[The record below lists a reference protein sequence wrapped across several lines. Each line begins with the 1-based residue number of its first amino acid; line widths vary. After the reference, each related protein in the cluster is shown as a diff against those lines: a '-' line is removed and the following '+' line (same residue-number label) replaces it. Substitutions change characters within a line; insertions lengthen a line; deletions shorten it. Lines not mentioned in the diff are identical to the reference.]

1 MPQGDLDGLRQRKKE
16 LLLESD
22 INRQI
27 MRVESAQLKIKAVEW
42 RRGLLK
48 VRTAYQWMAPLAGVG
63 FAVYGM
69 RKKILPGLGRGK
81 LQHNGNGHGRK
92 SAYMNLLGPIGAIA
106 LRKAFDFWK
115 HSRKR
120 DARA

>member
-1 MPQGDLDGLRQRKKE
+1 MPQGDLDELRQRKKE

-27 MRVESAQLKIKAVEW
+27 MRVESAQLQIKAVEW
-42 RRGLLK
+42 RRNLLK
-48 VRTAYQWMAPLAGVG
+48 VRTAYQWMAPLAGIG

-69 RKKILPGLGRGK
+69 RKKVLPGLGRAK
-81 LQHNGNGHGRK
+81 SHHNGNGSSRK

-106 LRKAFDFWK
+106 ARKAFDFWK
-115 HSRKR
+115 HYRKR
-120 DARA
+120 NARA

>member
-1 MPQGDLDGLRQRKKE
+1 MPEGDLDDLRQRKME

-27 MRVESAQLKIKAVEW
+27 VRVECAQLKIKAIEW

-48 VRTAYQWMAPLAGVG
+48 VRTAYHWMAPLAGIG
-63 FAVYGM
+63 FAIYGM
-69 RKKILPGLGRGK
+69 RKKVLPGMGRAKLNGNGRGK
-81 LQHNGNGHGRK
+81 K
-92 SAYMNLLGPIGAIA
+92 SAYLNLLGPIGAIA
-106 LRKAFDFWK
+106 VRKAFDFWR

-120 DARA
+120 NASA